1 VVAGFTAD
9 DLIDCYRLGVFPM
22 GEARDDP
29 RVLLVEPERR
39 GVIIPRAFHLPQ
51 RLARTVRRDPYEVT
65 ADADFDAVVE
75 ACAKPRPG
83 HADTW
88 INEPIRDLYRQLHDR
103 GLAHSIEC
111 RKDGVLV
118 GGLYG
123 VSLGRAFFGES
134 MFSTARDA
142 SKVALTH
149 LVARLIVGGYVLL
162 DCQFQTEHLA
172 QFGTREISQSDYKV
186 LLSDALSGGASAGEA
201 GVAGFDSG
209 TLAYGSLALG
219 VETLGAGALASGAR
233 FGAAGDGFSGAGA
246 LQAISQAS

>member
-29 RVLLVEPERR
+29 RVFLVEPELR
-39 GVIIPRAFHLPQ
+39 GVIIPREFHLPQ
-51 RLARTVRRDPYEVT
+51 RLARTVRRDVYKVT
-65 ADADFDAVVE
+65 VDTDFAAVVA
-75 ACAKPRPG
+75 ACAEPRPG
-83 HADTW
+83 HQDTW
-88 INEPIRDLYRQLHDR
+88 INAPIRDLYNELFDR
-103 GLAHSIEC
+103 GVAHSVEC
-111 RKDGVLV
+111 RKDGMLV

-149 LVARLIVGGYVLL
+149 LIARLIVGGYVLL
-162 DCQFQTEHLA
+162 DCQFQTEHLT
-172 QFGTREISQSDYKV
+172 QFGTREISQADYRM
-186 LLSDALSGGASAGEA
+186 LLSSALAGGASAGEA
-201 GVAGFDSG
+201 GSAGFDSG
-209 TLAYGSLALG
+209 TLAYGSL
-219 VETLGAGALASGAR
+219 TLGFDASAAGAFAGGTGFS
-233 FGAAGDGFSGAGA
+233 AAGAGFTGAGA